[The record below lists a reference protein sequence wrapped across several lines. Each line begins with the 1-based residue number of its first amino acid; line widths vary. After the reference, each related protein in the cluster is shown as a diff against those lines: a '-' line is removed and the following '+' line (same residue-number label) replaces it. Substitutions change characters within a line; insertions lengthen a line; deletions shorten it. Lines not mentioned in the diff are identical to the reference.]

1 MISLHS
7 NKYNHI
13 TSIKQCT
20 TNAMHFEILNSSH
33 DKLIIDTDVT
43 KLTHYLNSVILSNCV
58 KSEKVME
65 ILIVLDRQSSIRYFM
80 AFVKKPIRKFNL
92 LDLLALNKTKE
103 ITLFLMQA
111 IDILIIFS
119 KKSIVLQII
128 DFYMNDD
135 LQVIISDLTLIK
147 VVNTSNNL
155 DYFNSN
161 NTSS

>member
-1 MISLHS
+1 
-7 NKYNHI
+7 
-13 TSIKQCT
+13 
-20 TNAMHFEILNSSH
+20 MHFEILNSSH

-58 KSEKVME
+58 NSEKVME

-135 LQVIISDLTLIK
+135 L
-147 VVNTSNNL
+147 
-155 DYFNSN
+155 
-161 NTSS
+161 